1 MKTLRENMFQQLEDK
16 EIFEDAK
23 KYAYDYLDN
32 ANDRN
37 VYPSKQAIENLNK
50 FEEELPNESSD
61 PQDILQQLHEYGS
74 PATTSQIAGRYFGF
88 VNGGIIPTALAT
100 RWLADCWDQNSA
112 LNVMS
117 PITSKLEE
125 VTEAWIKDLLGLP
138 KHVVAGFVSGTSMA
152 IFCGLAAARHR
163 ILKNNDWD
171 VNAKGLNGAPKIRIV
186 TCTQTHAT
194 VVKAIALLGLGVDN
208 IEWVDV
214 DDQGRIIP
222 EAIPELDQNTILIL
236 QAGNVTSGSFEA
248 FDEICDK
255 ANAANAWVH
264 IDGAFGLWAAGSNY
278 LKHLSKGIEKGNS
291 WSVDA
296 HKTLNTPYDNGILL
310 CADKEALV
318 HALQASG
325 AYIVYSENRDGML
338 YTPEMSRRARV
349 IELWA
354 TLKYLGKS
362 GVDELVTGLHHR
374 AVQFSKEIQ
383 EYGFTVLNEV
393 VFNQVI
399 VSCENEELN
408 NQVINNVQDSGECWV
423 GGGKWQGKS
432 IIRFSVCSWATTAE
446 DITRS
451 VAAFVAAKN

>member
-112 LNVMS
+112 LNIMS

-171 VNAKGLNGAPKIRIV
+171 VNAKGLNGGPKIRIV

>member
-37 VYPSKQAIENLNK
+37 VYPLKQAIENLNK

-112 LNVMS
+112 LNIMS

-171 VNAKGLNGAPKIRIV
+171 VNAKGLNGGPKIRIV

-222 EAIPELDQNTILIL
+222 KAIPELDQNTILIL

>member
-112 LNVMS
+112 LNIMS